1 MELIE
6 KFKHLPN
13 KIIRNIINYTNVV
26 VYRTGKYIDRLKK
39 NHERELLL
47 KRIPRPIYVVDEHK
61 ALLRLMNYDLIGYF
75 IKYDTRSNYN
85 TVNIRLFYRENDGI
99 DRYFDWNGHNL
110 IYYSPWLLPSLHSK
124 AVSCNS
130 QE

>member
-6 KFKHLPN
+6 EFRHLPN
-13 KIIRNIINYTNVV
+13 KIINNIISYTDTI
-26 VYRTGKYIDRLKK
+26 VYRNGKYIDRLKK
-39 NHERELLL
+39 NYERDVLI

-85 TVNIRLFYRENDGI
+85 TVNVRLFYRDNDGI
-99 DRYFDWNGHNL
+99 DKYFDIRTNNTYAFDAING
-110 IYYSPWLLPSLHSK
+110 WSK
-124 AVSCNS
+124 IM
-130 QE
+130 

>member
-6 KFKHLPN
+6 EFRHLPN
-13 KIIRNIINYTNVV
+13 KIINNIISYTDTI
-26 VYRTGKYIDRLKK
+26 VYRNGKYIDRLKK
-39 NHERELLL
+39 NYERDVLI

-61 ALLRLMNYDLIGYF
+61 ALLRLMNGDLIGYF

-99 DRYFDWNGHNL
+99 DKYFDIRTNNTYEFDANNMWTK
-110 IYYSPWLLPSLHSK
+110 IR
-124 AVSCNS
+124 
-130 QE
+130 